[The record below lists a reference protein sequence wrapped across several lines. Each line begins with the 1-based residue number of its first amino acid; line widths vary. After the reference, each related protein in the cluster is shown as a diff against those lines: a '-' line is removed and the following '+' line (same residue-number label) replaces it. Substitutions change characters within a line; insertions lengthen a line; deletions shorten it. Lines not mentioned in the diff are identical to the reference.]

1 MKVALFYFSG
11 TGNTELTVKKWKDE
25 AAKFDIAVDL
35 IKIEKDNF
43 DLNIYDV
50 LVPQLHLLEIIFF

>member
-11 TGNTELTVKKWKDE
+11 TGNTELTVKKWKYE
-25 AAKFDIAVDL
+25 ATKFDIVFDL

-43 DLNIYDV
+43 DFSKINPNKSSILS
-50 LVPQLHLLEIIFF
+50 

>member
-43 DLNIYDV
+43 DFSKINEYD
-50 LVPQLHLLEIIFF
+50 